1 MHQILIVSSGTTFV
15 VGLDLSWP
23 PQVGIRF
30 ENVSFA
36 YQSRQD
42 KKARPDAKLYI
53 ENVHVCLPM
62 QTVQTCSH
70 TYPGPTSGTYF
81 FRLREMLT
89 KKTLK
94 LQKTCVRLKNC
105 STCKKCSECSEDVQT
120 SLVTPQTSSPLC
132 RGQKCS
138 LRYSQMLTG
147 LK

>member
-1 MHQILIVSSGTTFV
+1 M

-70 TYPGPTSGTYF
+70 TYPGPASGTYF
-81 FRLREMLT
+81 F
-89 KKTLK
+89 
-94 LQKTCVRLKNC
+94 
-105 STCKKCSECSEDVQT
+105 
-120 SLVTPQTSSPLC
+120 
-132 RGQKCS
+132 
-138 LRYSQMLTG
+138 
-147 LK
+147 

>member
-70 TYPGPTSGTYF
+70 TYPGPASGTYF

-89 KKTLK
+89 KK
-94 LQKTCVRLKNC
+94 RSN
-105 STCKKCSECSEDVQT
+105 CKKRALDSKIARHAKNARNV
-120 SLVTPQTSSPLC
+120 
-132 RGQKCS
+132 
-138 LRYSQMLTG
+138 
-147 LK
+147 LKMSKHHLLPHKPAAHFAVDKNAL